1 MGKLDGKVAL
11 ITGGTTGI
19 GLATAKLFQ
28 REGARVIATGVNPRT
43 LAAAQG
49 ELGPTVQVVASDTSD
64 PAQIRALFAGVERD
78 HGGLD
83 ILFLNAGI
91 VRTVPIADADEPTF
105 DLVFSI
111 NVKGAFFAL
120 QAAVPLLR
128 RGGAVVLNTSV
139 SNQIGMA
146 GTSIYSASKAALR
159 SLARTAAAELAE
171 RGVRVNALSPGPTET
186 GILAKLDMPA
196 GELDAFRTAMVE
208 RIPQR
213 RLGTPD
219 ELARAALFLASD
231 DASFMTGEEIV
242 VDGGMTRV

>member
-49 ELGPTVQVVASDTSD
+49 ELGPTVHVVASDTSD

-196 GELDAFRTAMVE
+196 GELDAFRTALVE

>member
-43 LAAAQG
+43 LATARA
-49 ELGPTVQVVASDTSD
+49 ELGADVEVVASDTSD

-159 SLARTAAAELAE
+159 SIARTAAAELAE

-186 GILAKLDMPA
+186 GIMEKLDMPA
-196 GELDAFRTAMVE
+196 GELDAFRTALVE

>member
-196 GELDAFRTAMVE
+196 GELDAFRTALVE

>member
-19 GLATAKLFQ
+19 GLATAKLFH
-28 REGARVIATGVNPRT
+28 REGARVVATGVNPRT
-43 LAAAQG
+43 LAAARD

-83 ILFLNAGI
+83 VLFLNAGI
-91 VRTVPIADADEPTF
+91 VRSIPIAEVDEPTY

-111 NVKGAFFAL
+111 NVKGAFFTL

-139 SNQIGMA
+139 SNQIGMV
-146 GTSIYSASKAALR
+146 GGGVYGASKAALR
-159 SLARTAAAELAE
+159 SIARTAAAELAE
-171 RGVRVNALSPGPTET
+171 RGVRVNALSPGPTDS
-186 GILAKLDMPA
+186 GIIEKMGMPEA
-196 GELDAFRTAMVE
+196 ERAQRVAALVSMV
-208 RIPQR
+208 PQR
-213 RLGTPD
+213 RLGTPE

-231 DASFMTGEEIV
+231 DSSFMTGEEIV
-242 VDGGMTRV
+242 VDGGLTRV